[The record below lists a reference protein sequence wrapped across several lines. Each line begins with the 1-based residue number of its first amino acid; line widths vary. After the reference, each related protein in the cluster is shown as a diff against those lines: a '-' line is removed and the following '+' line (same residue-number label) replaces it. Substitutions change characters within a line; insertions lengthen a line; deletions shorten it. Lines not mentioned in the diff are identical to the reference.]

1 MRHDLTNRITAQAR
15 AKTLDVHATARIFN
29 TLAAIGG
36 LLVVWAV
43 LVAL

>member
-1 MRHDLTNRITAQAR
+1 MRHDLTNRTAVQTRAQA
-15 AKTLDVHATARIFN
+15 TDVHAAARIFN

-36 LLVVWAV
+36 LVLIWAA